1 MLAQANQINQQ
12 RFVVSSRVMAGFML
26 GGEAGAAAE
35 GEGVTVLGHYPEYVN
50 LAEEL
55 NANYFNVPTEEWNAL
70 TPSEQWSKNQGFID
84 EAIAR
89 GDQFKLA
96 TPLDKARPGSF
107 YEKEIQY
114 LTSKGYQLSAD
125 GTTMT
130 IPSRI
135 SIN

>member
-1 MLAQANQINQQ
+1 
-12 RFVVSSRVMAGFML
+12 
-26 GGEAGAAAE
+26 
-35 GEGVTVLGHYPEYVN
+35 

-70 TPSEQWSKNQGFID
+70 TPTEQWSKNQGFID

-96 TPLDKARPGSF
+96 TPLDKVRPGSF

-114 LTSKGYQLSAD
+114 LTSKGYRLSAD
-125 GTTMT
+125 GTAMT
-130 IPSRI
+130 APSRI
-135 SIN
+135 LIN